1 MSLLIEPKKPMGRL
15 FSYAQRYKLHAIL
28 AVLSSVLNKILDLMP
43 PVLVAWVIDTLQGQ
57 TPTWIRHFIGNA
69 NAWDTA
75 VFLSFLSCVVFFFE
89 SVFQWSYQYLF
100 MTLAQKLQ
108 HDLRL
113 DTYEHLQKRE
123 IAFFEEHRTG
133 ETMSMLNDD
142 VNQLETFLN
151 NGFNKLIQLITL
163 FFFAAW
169 VLFETSWELSLVG
182 LSPIPF
188 VIWGSIFYQRL
199 VAPKYKRVRETV
211 GALASR
217 LENNISGIL
226 VIKSFTAE
234 NYEHQ
239 RLAEVSLDY
248 KNANY
253 QAIKLNAIYVPLIR
267 MAIVV
272 GFAGVLLFGSY
283 WILND
288 SKIISV
294 GELVLFSMMV
304 QRMLWPLTEMGTT
317 LDQFERAR
325 ASARR
330 IFSLIDTPASIR
342 DPENPKLLPNTMGQ
356 VEFDQ
361 VHFAYNSELPIL
373 KGLNFKIA
381 AGERVGV
388 AGPTGAGKSTLIKLM
403 LRLYE
408 VTKGRILFDGIDL
421 RELKL
426 ETLRKNISLVSQDVY
441 LFHGTIRENIA
452 YGNVNAREEEIV
464 NAAKLAEL
472 HSFVASLPERYESI
486 VGERGI
492 KLSGG
497 QRQRL
502 SIARAILK
510 NAPLMILDEATSSVD
525 TETERDIQRNL
536 DKITQGRSAIIIAH
550 RLSTIRNCDRIIVIK
565 DGEIVEEGKHNYLVE
580 KGGVYAELWNVQSG
594 VI

>member
-1 MSLLIEPKKPMGRL
+1 MSLIEAKRPMRRL
-15 FSYAQRYKLHAIL
+15 FDYSTRYKLHASL
-28 AVLSSVLNKILDLMP
+28 AILSSVLNKILDLMP

-57 TPTWIRHFIGNA
+57 TPTWIKHFIGNA
-69 NAWDTA
+69 NAWETA
-75 VFLSFLSCVVFFFE
+75 VFLSVVSCVVFFFE
-89 SVFQWSYQYLF
+89 SIFQWSYQYLF

-113 DTYEHLQKRE
+113 DTYKHLQKRE

-163 FFFAAW
+163 FFFAGW

-199 VAPKYKRVRETV
+199 VAPKYKRVREAV

-239 RLAEVSLDY
+239 RLAEVSKDY

-253 QAIKLNAIYVPLIR
+253 QAIKLNSLYVPLIR
-267 MAIVV
+267 MAIIV

-288 SKIISV
+288 SQIITV

-325 ASARR
+325 ASAKR
-330 IFSLIDTPASIR
+330 IFSLIDTPATIR
-342 DPENPKLLPNTMGQ
+342 DPKNPKTLPSTMGQ
-356 VEFDQ
+356 IEFDK
-361 VHFAYNSELPIL
+361 VHFSYNSELPIL
-373 KGLNFKIA
+373 KDLSFKIS

-421 RELKL
+421 RELSL
-426 ETLRKNISLVSQDVY
+426 ENLRKNISLVSQDVY

-452 YGNVNAREEEIV
+452 YGSADAREEDIV
-464 NAAKLAEL
+464 NAAKLAEF
-472 HSFVASLPERYESI
+472 HSFVASLPKRYESV

-536 DKITQGRSAIIIAH
+536 NKITQGRSAIIIAH

-565 DGEIVEEGKHNYLVE
+565 DGQIVEEGTHDYLVD